1 MGTAMNIR
9 DMHRCIED
17 NLATRLAAQV
27 ALVGGGGATGHTDG
41 TVAGRE
47 SVQGMPMQPGQPGQP
62 EESVLPDGL
71 ALPGRPALLDRQDV
85 RAVYAGVSSDTFNK
99 AFGYRGGVP
108 LEDTVAAVRS
118 FFGQYDAPYA
128 WWLGPLSGAGD
139 GAGQGDDIPAALA
152 THGFAVGEVETGMYL
167 SLADAELDEPVP
179 KPGLDIRVVR
189 DAAGVTDF
197 ASVLAANWSPPDGEV
212 LRFYRRAAAALCS
225 PGSARSPGCPA
236 TLLVAYLDGQLAAAA
251 EVYHTASGHPAAGG
265 TAALD
270 VAGVY
275 NVCTLWGF
283 RRRGLGTAV
292 TRAALLHARQAG
304 CRHAVLQ
311 ASGEGYRVYARLG
324 FCDVGRFVECAPV
337 D

>member
-1 MGTAMNIR
+1 MNIR
-9 DMHRCIED
+9 DMQRCIED

-27 ALVGGGGATGHTDG
+27 ILLGGEDATDHADGA
-41 TVAGRE
+41 VAGGQNG
-47 SVQGMPMQPGQPGQP
+47 QGTQMQPGQSGQSDEP
-62 EESVLPDGL
+62 ALPDGL
-71 ALPGRPALLDRQDV
+71 VLSGRPALLDRQDV

-99 AFGYRGGVP
+99 AFGYQGGVP
-108 LEDTVAAVRS
+108 LADTVAAVRS
-118 FFGQYDAPYA
+118 FFGQYDAPYT

-167 SLADAELDEPVP
+167 PLADAVLDTAPAV
-179 KPGLDIRVVR
+179 PGLDIRQVGDV
-189 DAAGVTDF
+189 AGVADF
-197 ASVLAANWSPPDGEV
+197 AAVLAANWSPPDGEV
-212 LRFYRRAAAALCS
+212 LRFYRRAAATLCS
-225 PGSARSPGCPA
+225 PGFARSPGCPA

-251 EVYHTASGHPAAGG
+251 EVYRTASGHPAAGG

-275 NVCTLWGF
+275 NVCTLGAF

-324 FCDVGRFVECAPV
+324 FCDVGRFVECVPV

>member
-1 MGTAMNIR
+1 MNIHA
-9 DMHRCIED
+9 MQRCIEG

-27 ALVGGGGATGHTDG
+27 ALLGGGDATDHTDG
-41 TVAGRE
+41 ATAGWQNG
-47 SVQGMPMQPGQPGQP
+47 QGTQMQPGQSGQP
-62 EESVLPDGL
+62 EETALPDEL
-71 ALPGRPALLDRQDV
+71 ALPGKPVLLDRQDV
-85 RAVYAGVSSDTFNK
+85 RAVYAGVASDTFNK

-108 LEDTVAAVRS
+108 LADTVATVRS
-118 FFGQYDAPYA
+118 FFDRHGAPYT

-167 SLADAELDEPVP
+167 PLADAELEEPAP
-179 KPGLDIRVVR
+179 TPGLAIRVVR
-189 DAAGVTDF
+189 DAAGVADF
-197 ASVLAANWSPPDGEV
+197 ASVLAANWNPPDGEV
-212 LRFYRRAAAALCS
+212 LRFYRRAAPALC
-225 PGSARSPGCPA
+225 SPGCPA

-251 EVYHTASGHPAAGG
+251 EVYRTGSGHPAADGFS
-265 TAALD
+265 ALD

-275 NVCTLWGF
+275 NVCTLESF
-283 RRRGLGTAV
+283 RRRGLGTGV

-324 FCDVGRFVECAPV
+324 FRDVGRFVECVPV
-337 D
+337 G